1 MVITLPCLARFP
13 LAVTKHGG
21 VSFLV
26 AYTMVL
32 VIIGFPSLYLQHNL
46 ARLEQKGPVQL
57 WYSLVPLA
65 GGLGT
70 ALASLSL
77 LMSVQYSV
85 ITSYSLLYLM
95 ASFYSPL
102 PWTQCSTWWGA
113 DTNCQVQNYNVTHR
127 HGLSDFLTEIE
138 ESLKISLPVQHAI
151 EEPYQQFW
159 FKYVLQLNSDG
170 NINTRLVWSLSGLW
184 LLLAVTVLPGSK
196 VVLTRLQGS
205 LLFLLVCLTMALA
218 IKLST
223 LPGIGA
229 DISSLLKPNWS
240 SLANTTCWLDAVLL
254 SSISANIHTG
264 TVQAVASYSS
274 SRRDHSLA
282 LLLCLAVHL
291 LACSAWSVL
300 SLALAG
306 DTNRQETGL
315 FPLTVLGQAI
325 SQVSGGQVWCQAWYS
340 LTTTLGILSVVS
352 SLAAPLSF
360 IQSMHSKLY
369 RYFLLSMLLV
379 ICLLVSLTCA
389 LPTGF
394 SILSL
399 LTRWGIYLPSLLLGT
414 AITTTISLTYGL
426 SRATDRIAAQ
436 DGCKMHLLLLRYLQL
451 AGIIFPL
458 VMDCS
463 GLLITFIIAGQLLV
477 GALLAIILS
486 VGTSSRP
493 SLSWRE
499 LLGSRT
505 VRTSR
510 KKLGAMP
517 SLTSS
522 YRNFE
527 RCDITMMT
535 ELGTPSVLRPCNGS
549 GVVNRRLSLSPRFA
563 SD

>member
-1 MVITLPCLARFP
+1 MA
-13 LAVTKHGG
+13 
-21 VSFLV
+21 FLV

-102 PWTQCSTWWGA
+102 PWTHCSTWWGA
-113 DTNCQVQNYNVTHR
+113 DTSCQIQNYNVTHR
-127 HGLSDFLTEIE
+127 HGLSDFLSEMG
-138 ESLKISLPVQHAI
+138 ESLNISRPAQHANDA
-151 EEPYQQFW
+151 PYQQFW
-159 FKYVLQLNSDG
+159 YKYVLQLNREG
-170 NINTRLVWSLSGLW
+170 NINTRLVKPLVGLW
-184 LLLAVTVLPGSK
+184 LLLAVTVLPGNK
-196 VVLTRLQGS
+196 TVLTRLQGS
-205 LLFLLVCLTMALA
+205 LLILLVCLTTAFA

-223 LPGIGA
+223 LPGIGSV
-229 DISSLLKPNWS
+229 ISILKPNWS
-240 SLANTTCWLDAVLL
+240 SLTNTTCWLDAVWL

-274 SRRDHSLA
+274 SRRDHSLV

-291 LACSAWSVL
+291 IACSAWSVL
-300 SLALAG
+300 SLGFAG
-306 DTNRQETGL
+306 DTNRKEIGL
-315 FPLTVLGQAI
+315 FPLAVLGQAI

-352 SLAAPLSF
+352 SLAAPVSF
-360 IQSMHSKLY
+360 IQSMHSNLY

-379 ICLLVSLTCA
+379 ICLLVSLMCA
-389 LPTGF
+389 LPTGP

-399 LTRWGIYLPSLLLGT
+399 LTSRGIYLPSLLLGT

-451 AGIIFPL
+451 TGILSPL
-458 VMDCS
+458 VLAYFSLSFIPSTSTSPTSWPVSLC
-463 GLLITFIIAGQLLV
+463 LLVTFLITGQLLV
-477 GALLAIILS
+477 GAFLAIILS
-486 VGTSSRP
+486 VRASSTTA
-493 SLSWRE
+493 LSWRE
-499 LLGSRT
+499 LLGCRT

-510 KKLGAMP
+510 KKQVAMP

-522 YRNFE
+522 YRNFG

-535 ELGTPSVLRPCNGS
+535 ELGSPSRLRPCGGS
-549 GVVNRRLSLSPRFA
+549 SVVNRRLSLSPRPRLYTE
-563 SD
+563 